1 MTPHSICSV
10 LSCKVCR
17 LRRSNNKFRL
27 RKLLLGTGYFTST
40 SYHSLSLYN
49 CHLLHTSHHSFSSSM
64 PPTQILLPL
73 LQFRFLRVMIARIY
87 EWRALRLGMSGMSL
101 HQSIER
107 ESQSCLNELG
117 TVTNITCLSMIFNSS
132 LFNISCTRYWN
143 HASSRVL
150 LTFTSLEATRE
161 KEGEKKR
168 MEIRG
173 KYAGMSR
180 ACALADLSLPR
191 FLLPPLL

>member
-1 MTPHSICSV
+1 MLRIFEYGSCFFWWRNSRKSAVPCRCPILMPPHSICSV
-10 LSCKVCR
+10 LSCNVCH
-17 LRRSNNKFRL
+17 LHRSNNKFRL

-49 CHLLHTSHHSFSSSM
+49 CLLLHTSHHSFSSSM

-73 LQFRFLRVMIARIY
+73 LQFWFLRVMIARIY

-117 TVTNITCLSMIFNSS
+117 TVTNITCLSM
-132 LFNISCTRYWN
+132 LFYSISPAQVIET
-143 HASSRVL
+143 
-150 LTFTSLEATRE
+150 
-161 KEGEKKR
+161 
-168 MEIRG
+168 M
-173 KYAGMSR
+173 
-180 ACALADLSLPR
+180 
-191 FLLPPLL
+191 PPPNPS